1 MNLEGYEPAP
11 VERADLPIED
21 RWILSLLAQ
30 TTAATTADLEAFGF
44 AEATRRLRDFTWND
58 FCDWYVEFVKG
69 RLRDPAARPW
79 PSAFWRR
86 CSTAS
91 AACFIRSCRS

>member
-1 MNLEGYEPAP
+1 M
-11 VERADLPIED
+11 
-21 RWILSLLAQ
+21 SLLAE
-30 TTAATTADLEAFGF
+30 TTAATTADLEAFRF

-69 RLRDPAARPW
+69 RLRDPSARPL
-79 PSAFWRR
+79 PSACWRR

-91 AACFIRSCRS
+91 AGCSIRSCRS